1 MLLFI
6 HKYHI
11 DIEQINKILDL
22 SAWIKKY
29 LIEASR
35 LYIFLLIKIM
45 GINDNM
51 LISRDTHKNIQLDL
65 IIAIIIEIIDV
76 IIIKKVKGYLN
87 FIGAW

>member
-1 MLLFI
+1 
-6 HKYHI
+6 
-11 DIEQINKILDL
+11 
-22 SAWIKKY
+22 
-29 LIEASR
+29 
-35 LYIFLLIKIM
+35 M